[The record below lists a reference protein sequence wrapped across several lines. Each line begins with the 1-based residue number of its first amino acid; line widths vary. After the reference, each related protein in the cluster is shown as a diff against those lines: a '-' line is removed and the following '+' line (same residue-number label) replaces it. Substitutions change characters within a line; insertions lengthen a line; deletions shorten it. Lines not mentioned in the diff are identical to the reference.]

1 MITLNSLTVDLLR
14 IIGEANKLCSI
25 SLTESF
31 LKEDIKVD
39 VKNFVTLLN
48 SYSNKLEDILDGREY
63 LTNKGSLDRALHDAS
78 VSKDKALKALKGL
91 NTICQYCDDVNKRQI
106 LINATIHFK
115 EVVNTYLFAIKLY
128 LEEEYPNTDEE
139 VLLKRYDLYEID

>member
-78 VSKDKALKALKGL
+78 ISKDKALKALKGL

-128 LEEEYPNTDEE
+128 LEEEYPNVDEE

>member
-31 LKEDIKVD
+31 LKEDVKVD

-63 LTNKGSLDRALHDAS
+63 LTNKGNLDRALHDAS

-91 NTICQYCDDVNKRQI
+91 DTICQYCDDVNKRQI

-128 LEEEYPNTDEE
+128 LEEEYPNVDEE
-139 VLLKRYDLYEID
+139 VLLKRYDLYEIE

>member
-91 NTICQYCDDVNKRQI
+91 NTICQYCENVKRQI

-128 LEEEYPNTDEE
+128 LEEEFPNVDEE
-139 VLLKRYDLYEID
+139 VLLKRYDLYEIN

>member
-31 LKEDIKVD
+31 LKEDVKVD

-91 NTICQYCDDVNKRQI
+91 DTICQHCTNNNKRQI
-106 LINATIHFK
+106 LINATVHFK

-128 LEEEYPNTDEE
+128 LEEEYPNVDEE

>member
-106 LINATIHFK
+106 LINATVHFK

-139 VLLKRYDLYEID
+139 VLLKRYDLYEIN

>member
-31 LKEDIKVD
+31 LKEDVKVD

>member
-31 LKEDIKVD
+31 LNEDVKVD

-91 NTICQYCDDVNKRQI
+91 DTICQYCTDNNKLQI
-106 LINATIHFK
+106 LINAIIHFK

-128 LEEEYPNTDEE
+128 LEEEYPNVDEE

>member
-31 LKEDIKVD
+31 LKEDVKVD

-91 NTICQYCDDVNKRQI
+91 DTICQYCDDVNKRQI

-128 LEEEYPNTDEE
+128 LEEEFPNVDEE
-139 VLLKRYDLYEID
+139 VLLKRYDLYEIN

>member
-1 MITLNSLTVDLLR
+1 M
-14 IIGEANKLCSI
+14 
-25 SLTESF
+25 
-31 LKEDIKVD
+31 
-39 VKNFVTLLN
+39 N

-91 NTICQYCDDVNKRQI
+91 DTICQHCTDNNKRQI

-128 LEEEYPNTDEE
+128 LEEEYPNVDEE

>member
-31 LKEDIKVD
+31 LKEDVKVD

-91 NTICQYCDDVNKRQI
+91 DTICQYCTDNNKRQI
-106 LINATIHFK
+106 LINATVHFK

-128 LEEEYPNTDEE
+128 LEEEYPNIDEE

>member
-31 LKEDIKVD
+31 LNEDVKVD

-63 LTNKGSLDRALHDAS
+63 LSNKGSLDRALHDVS
-78 VSKDKALKALKGL
+78 ISKDKALKALRGL
-91 NTICQYCDDVNKRQI
+91 YTICQYCTDNNKRQI
-106 LINATIHFK
+106 LINATVHFK
-115 EVVNTYLFAIKLY
+115 EVVNTYLFAIRIY
-128 LEEEYPNTDEE
+128 LEEVFPNTDEDTI
-139 VLLKRYDLYEID
+139 LKRYDLYEIE

>member
-14 IIGEANKLCSI
+14 IVGEANKLCSI

-31 LKEDIKVD
+31 LNEDVKVD

-63 LTNKGSLDRALHDAS
+63 LSNKGSLDRALHDAS
-78 VSKDKALKALKGL
+78 ISKDKALKALKGL

-128 LEEEYPNTDEE
+128 LEEEFPNVNEE

>member
-14 IIGEANKLCSI
+14 IIGEANKICSI

-31 LKEDIKVD
+31 FNEDVKVD

-63 LTNKGSLDRALHDAS
+63 LSNKGSLDRALHDAS

-91 NTICQYCDDVNKRQI
+91 DTICQYCDDVNKRQI

-128 LEEEYPNTDEE
+128 LEEEYPNVDEE
-139 VLLKRYDLYEID
+139 VLLKRYDLYEIN

>member
-31 LKEDIKVD
+31 LNEDVKVD

-63 LTNKGSLDRALHDAS
+63 LSNKGSLDRALHDAS
-78 VSKDKALKALKGL
+78 ISKDKALKALKGL

-115 EVVNTYLFAIKLY
+115 EAVNTYLFAIKLY
-128 LEEEYPNTDEE
+128 LEEEFPNVDEE

>member
-31 LKEDIKVD
+31 LKEDVKVD

-48 SYSNKLEDILDGREY
+48 SYSNKLEDILDRREY

-78 VSKDKALKALKGL
+78 ISKDKALKALKGL
-91 NTICQYCDDVNKRQI
+91 DTICQYCDDVNKRQI

-128 LEEEYPNTDEE
+128 LEEEYPNVDEE
-139 VLLKRYDLYEID
+139 VLLKRYDLYEIN

>member
-1 MITLNSLTVDLLR
+1 MITLNSLTVYLLR

-31 LKEDIKVD
+31 LKEDVKVD

-91 NTICQYCDDVNKRQI
+91 NTICQYCENVKRQI

-128 LEEEYPNTDEE
+128 LEEEFPNVDEE
-139 VLLKRYDLYEID
+139 VLLKRYDLYEIN

>member
-31 LKEDIKVD
+31 LKEDVKVD

-91 NTICQYCDDVNKRQI
+91 DTICQYCGDVNKSQI

-128 LEEEYPNTDEE
+128 LEEEFPNVDEE
-139 VLLKRYDLYEID
+139 VLVKRYDLYEID

>member
-31 LKEDIKVD
+31 LKEDVKVD

-63 LTNKGSLDRALHDAS
+63 LTNKGNLDRALHDAS

-91 NTICQYCDDVNKRQI
+91 DTICQYCDDVNKRQI

-128 LEEEYPNTDEE
+128 LEEEYPNVDEE
-139 VLLKRYDLYEID
+139 VLLKRYDLYEIN

>member
-14 IIGEANKLCSI
+14 IIGEANKICSI

-63 LTNKGSLDRALHDAS
+63 LSNKGSLDRALHDAS

-91 NTICQYCDDVNKRQI
+91 DTICQYCNDVNKRQI
-106 LINATIHFK
+106 LINVTVHFK
-115 EVVNTYLFAIKLY
+115 EVVNTYLFAIRIY
-128 LEEEYPNTDEE
+128 LEEVFPNTDEDTI
-139 VLLKRYDLYEID
+139 LKRYDLYEIE

>member
-91 NTICQYCDDVNKRQI
+91 DTICHYCDDVNKRQI

-128 LEEEYPNTDEE
+128 LEEEYPNVDEE

>member
-31 LKEDIKVD
+31 LKEDVKVD

-91 NTICQYCDDVNKRQI
+91 DTICQHCTDNNKRQI

-128 LEEEYPNTDEE
+128 LEEEYPNVDEE

>member
-31 LKEDIKVD
+31 LKEDVKVD

-139 VLLKRYDLYEID
+139 VLLKRYDLYEIN

>member
-91 NTICQYCDDVNKRQI
+91 DTICQYCDDVNKRQI

-128 LEEEYPNTDEE
+128 LEEEFPNVDEE
-139 VLLKRYDLYEID
+139 VLLKRYDLYEIN

>member
-31 LKEDIKVD
+31 LNEDVKID

-48 SYSNKLEDILDGREY
+48 SYSNKLEDILDCREY
-63 LTNKGSLDRALHDAS
+63 LSNKGSLDRALHDAS
-78 VSKDKALKALKGL
+78 VSKDKALKALRGL
-91 NTICQYCDDVNKRQI
+91 DTICQYCTDNNKRQI
-106 LINATIHFK
+106 LINVTVHFK
-115 EVVNTYLFAIKLY
+115 EVVNTYLFAIKIY
-128 LEEEYPNTDEE
+128 LEEKFPNVNEDTI
-139 VLLKRYDLYEID
+139 LKRYDLYEIE

>member
-31 LKEDIKVD
+31 LKEDVKVD

-91 NTICQYCDDVNKRQI
+91 DTICQYCGDVNKI
-106 LINATIHFK
+106 TSL
-115 EVVNTYLFAIKLY
+115 
-128 LEEEYPNTDEE
+128 
-139 VLLKRYDLYEID
+139 

>member
-31 LKEDIKVD
+31 LKEDVKVD

-91 NTICQYCDDVNKRQI
+91 DTICQYCDDVNKRQI

-128 LEEEYPNTDEE
+128 LEEEYPNVDEE
-139 VLLKRYDLYEID
+139 VLLKRYDLYEIN

>member
-91 NTICQYCDDVNKRQI
+91 DTICQYCDDVNKRQI
-106 LINATIHFK
+106 LINATVHFK

-128 LEEEYPNTDEE
+128 LEEEYPNVDEE
-139 VLLKRYDLYEID
+139 VLLKRYDLYEIN

>member
-31 LKEDIKVD
+31 LKEDVKVD

-106 LINATIHFK
+106 LINATVHFK

-139 VLLKRYDLYEID
+139 VLLKRYDLYEIN

>member
-91 NTICQYCDDVNKRQI
+91 DTICQHCTNNNKRQI
-106 LINATIHFK
+106 LINATVHFK

-128 LEEEYPNTDEE
+128 LEEEYPNVDEE
-139 VLLKRYDLYEID
+139 VLLKRYDLYEIN